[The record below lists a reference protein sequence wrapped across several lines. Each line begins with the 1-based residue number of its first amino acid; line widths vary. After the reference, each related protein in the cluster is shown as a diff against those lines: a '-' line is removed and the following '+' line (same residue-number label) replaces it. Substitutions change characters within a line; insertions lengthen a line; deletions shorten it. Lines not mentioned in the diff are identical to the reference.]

1 MTTFSIRCSE
11 ELKERLQNNLE
22 NEATGNEKA
31 EKIVNALVNA
41 ANIDRY
47 EEEQSRLQAENERL
61 QSVNS
66 DLQLQTKSLQS
77 VNEDLQS
84 AKEFLQAAND
94 SLQAENNGLQEKNKE
109 LQDVNIAIEEAY
121 KKQLSEYATEGVMRF
136 VVPEPARSL
145 LDEYANRLNVKPE
158 AILIDMF
165 IRYVTEQY
173 NHWFFDFLVKKSE
186 FKDVCGYTHQEVL
199 QWLNANK

>member
-66 DLQLQTKSLQS
+66 DLQLQTKSLQ
-77 VNEDLQS
+77 
-84 AKEFLQAAND
+84 AAND

-109 LQDVNIAIEEAY
+109 LKDVNIAIEEAY